1 MDEIDMASQ
10 YEMKFDPR
18 TIEHLGVR
26 MYSTLPPALAELIS
40 NAYDADA
47 SRVELKFH
55 EHNGKPISIQVM
67 DSGHGMS
74 ADDIQNKFLVIGRNR
89 RKEDGDKR
97 TTKFERLPTG
107 KKGLGKLALFGL
119 SKVITVDT
127 ICNGLRN
134 RFVLNWDELMNA
146 EGSYNPRAE
155 LLDEPV
161 DKPNGTIIKLSEL
174 KRQSPFDIAGLADS
188 LSKIFIVDDGF
199 EIILTGS
206 DGISVVVD
214 NARRYSNFT
223 KEFEWDLEAL
233 VPKESKFFGKVKG
246 LFYTAST
253 PIKPNSGLRGVSLFS
268 RGKLVNMPEFFSNST
283 SSHFFQY
290 LTGWIQADFIDLLPE
305 DVISTNRQSINWD
318 NDEMRE
324 FRFFLSEMISKVNAS
339 WREQR
344 KKKKDKDFEEATGI
358 DTDFWMSTMPDDVKE
373 HTSDILNM
381 LGAEDALE
389 KFTPIIKAL
398 HKIVPEYPQL
408 HWRYLNDNL
417 RERVRAYYQ
426 NRQYGQAAD
435 QAVKIYLE
443 HIRTLT
449 GRTEDANDLVGR
461 AFTNNPCLHVSDIT
475 TATGKNLQEGQQA
488 MSRGLVSGF
497 RNPMNHAPIDSV
509 VPSIFSDVDC
519 LNILSLTS
527 YLMGKVDKARLIKD

>member
-1 MDEIDMASQ
+1 MAGQ

-47 SRVELKFH
+47 SRVEIKFH
-55 EHNGKPISIQVM
+55 ENNGRPISIQVL

-74 ADDIQNKFLVIGRNR
+74 SDDIQNKFLVIGRNR
-89 RKEDGDKR
+89 RKEDGDKP

-119 SKVITVDT
+119 SKIITVDT
-127 ICNGLRN
+127 VSGGLRN
-134 RFVLNWDELMNA
+134 RFVLNWDELMDA
-146 EGSYNPRAE
+146 EGSYNPQAE
-155 LLDEPV
+155 LVNVPV
-161 DKPNGTIIKLSEL
+161 DKPDGTIIKLSEL
-174 KRQSPFDIAGLADS
+174 KRQSSFDVQGLADS
-188 LSKIFIVDDGF
+188 LSKIFIVDDSF
-199 EIILTGS
+199 EIVLTNT
-206 DGISVVVD
+206 DGLSLVVD

-223 KEFEWDLEAL
+223 KEFEWDVESL
-233 VPKESKFFGKVKG
+233 VPQGSKFFGKVKG
-246 LFYTAST
+246 VFYTAAT

-290 LTGWIQADFIDLLPE
+290 LTGWIQADFIDLLSE

-318 NDEMRE
+318 NDEMRG
-324 FRFFLSEMISKVNAS
+324 FREFLSEMISKVNAS
-339 WREQR
+339 WRDQR
-344 KKKKDKDFEEATGI
+344 KKKKDTDFHQATGI
-358 DTDFWMSTMPDDVKE
+358 DTEFWMSTMPDDVKE
-373 HTSDILNM
+373 QTSDILNM
-381 LGAEDALE
+381 LSAEDALE

-417 RERVRAYYQ
+417 RDRVRSYYE

-443 HIRTLT
+443 YIRTLT

-461 AFTNNPCLHVSDIT
+461 AFTNNPCLHVSDIS
-475 TATGKNLQEGQQA
+475 TATGRNLQEGQQA

-509 VPSIFSDVDC
+509 VPAIFSDVDC

-527 YLMGKVDKARLIKD
+527 YLMGKVDKAKLVKD

>member
-1 MDEIDMASQ
+1 MVSQ

-55 EHNGKPISIQVM
+55 ENKGRPISIQVI

-74 ADDIQNKFLVIGRNR
+74 AADIQSKFLVIGRNR
-89 RKEDGDKR
+89 RKEDGDQR
-97 TTKFERLPTG
+97 TTKFNRLPTG

-119 SKVITVDT
+119 AKMITVDT
-127 ICNGLRN
+127 VHNRLRN
-134 RFVLNWDELMNA
+134 RFVLNWDDLMSA
-146 EGSYNPRAE
+146 EGSYNPQAD
-155 LLDEPV
+155 LVDSPV
-161 DKPNGTIIKLSEL
+161 DRPDGTIIKLSNL
-174 KRQSPFDIAGLADS
+174 KRQSAFDIHGLADS

-199 EIILTGS
+199 EIVLSGS
-206 DGISVVVD
+206 DGTSLVVD

-223 KEFEWDLEAL
+223 KEFEWGVESL
-233 VPKESKFFGKVKG
+233 VPAGSKFFGKVKG
-246 LFYTAST
+246 VFYTAST

-318 NDEMRE
+318 NEEMGE
-324 FRFFLSEMISKVNAS
+324 FRTFLSELISKVNAS

-344 KKKKDKDFEEATGI
+344 KKKKDSDLQHATGI
-358 DTDFWMSTMPDDVKE
+358 DTEFWMSTMPKDVKE
-373 HTSDILNM
+373 QASEILNI
-381 LGAEDALE
+381 LSSEDALE

-417 RERVRAYYQ
+417 RERVRLYYE
-426 NRQYGQAAD
+426 NKQYGQAAD

-443 HIRTLT
+443 HIRVLT
-449 GRTEDANDLVGR
+449 GRTEDAIDLVSR
-461 AFTNNPCLHVSDIT
+461 AFTNNPCLHISDIA
-475 TATGKNLQEGQQA
+475 TATGKNLQEGQQQ

-509 VPSIFSDVDC
+509 VPSIFSEVDC

-527 YLMGKVDKARLIKD
+527 YLMGKVDKAKLVKD

>member
-1 MDEIDMASQ
+1 MSSK

-55 EHNGKPISIQVM
+55 ESNGKPYSIQVI

-74 ADDIQNKFLVIGRNR
+74 AADIQNKFLVIGRNR

-97 TTKFERLPTG
+97 TTIFNRLPTG

-119 SKVITVDT
+119 AKVITVDT
-127 ICNGLRN
+127 VHGGLRN
-134 RFVLNWDELMNA
+134 RFVLNWDELMSA

-155 LLDEPV
+155 IINVPV
-161 DKPNGTIIKLSEL
+161 NKPDGTIIKLSTL
-174 KRQSPFDIAGLADS
+174 KRQSSFDVEALADS
-188 LSKIFIVDDGF
+188 LSKIFIVDDTF
-199 EIILTGS
+199 EIVLTTS
-206 DGISVVVD
+206 DGAEVVVNND
-214 NARRYSNFT
+214 RRYSNFT
-223 KEFEWDLEAL
+223 KEFEWDVKEL
-233 VPKESKFFGKVKG
+233 VGEEDKFSNIVGT
-246 LFYTAST
+246 FYTATT

-268 RGKLVNMPEFFSNST
+268 RGKLVNIPEFFSNST

-318 NDEMRE
+318 NEEMKE
-324 FRFFLSEMISKVNAS
+324 FREFLSELISKVNSS

-344 KKKKDKDFEEATGI
+344 KRKKDTDLKQATGI
-358 DTDFWMSTMPDDVKE
+358 DTEFWMSTMPEDVKS
-373 HTSDILNM
+373 HTSEILSM
-381 LGAEDALE
+381 LNTEDALE

-398 HKIVPEYPQL
+398 HKIVPEYPEL

-417 RERVRAYYQ
+417 RDRVKTYYE
-426 NRQYGQAAD
+426 NKQYGQAAD

-443 HIRTLT
+443 YIRLLT
-449 GRTEDANDLVGR
+449 GRTEDAMDLVGR

-475 TATGKNLQEGQQA
+475 TATGKNLQDGQQA

-497 RNPMNHAPIDSV
+497 RNPINHAPIDSV
-509 VPSIFSDVDC
+509 VPSIFSDIDC

-527 YLMGKVDKARLIKD
+527 YLIGKVDKAKLVKD

>member
-1 MDEIDMASQ
+1 
-10 YEMKFDPR
+10 
-18 TIEHLGVR
+18 
-26 MYSTLPPALAELIS
+26 
-40 NAYDADA
+40 
-47 SRVELKFH
+47 
-55 EHNGKPISIQVM
+55 
-67 DSGHGMS
+67 
-74 ADDIQNKFLVIGRNR
+74 
-89 RKEDGDKR
+89 
-97 TTKFERLPTG
+97 
-107 KKGLGKLALFGL
+107 
-119 SKVITVDT
+119 
-127 ICNGLRN
+127 
-134 RFVLNWDELMNA
+134 
-146 EGSYNPRAE
+146 
-155 LLDEPV
+155 
-161 DKPNGTIIKLSEL
+161 
-174 KRQSPFDIAGLADS
+174 
-188 LSKIFIVDDGF
+188 
-199 EIILTGS
+199 
-206 DGISVVVD
+206 
-214 NARRYSNFT
+214 
-223 KEFEWDLEAL
+223 
-233 VPKESKFFGKVKG
+233 
-246 LFYTAST
+246 
-253 PIKPNSGLRGVSLFS
+253 
-268 RGKLVNMPEFFSNST
+268 MPEFFSNST

-318 NDEMRE
+318 NDEMRK

-381 LGAEDALE
+381 LSAEDALE

-461 AFTNNPCLHVSDIT
+461 AFTNNPCLHISDIT

-527 YLMGKVDKARLIKD
+527 YLMGRIDKAKLIKD